1 MLALRHFDR
10 CFFFQGLGTDHVAL
24 LLPYPTDAADFLAP
38 RQRTTVLHPLDYQV
52 SRRAME
58 EWRAVNALHAGGV
71 KLHSGRL
78 RGSLQSDHRGMMK
91 YVCSTISLF
100 IRFMFPIASP
110 GDGVQA
116 SPGAA
121 FGR

>member
-10 CFFFQGLGTDHVAL
+10 CFVFQGLGTDHVAL
-24 LLPYPTDAADFLAP
+24 LLPYPSDAADFLA

-58 EWRAVNALHAGGV
+58 EWRAVNALHAGDRCQAPFRM
-71 KLHSGRL
+71 LTE
-78 RGSLQSDHRGMMK
+78 MMK